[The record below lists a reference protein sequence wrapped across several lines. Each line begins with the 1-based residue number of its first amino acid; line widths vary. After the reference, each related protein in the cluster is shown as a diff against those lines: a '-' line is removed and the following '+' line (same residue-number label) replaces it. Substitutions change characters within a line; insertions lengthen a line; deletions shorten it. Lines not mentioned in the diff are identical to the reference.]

1 MNNKAQSFLGVM
13 IMILIVILIILLFTR
28 EPKNEW
34 SSPEWECAESHI
46 NPVSVI
52 VNKTY
57 NDEHIIRLVNDS
69 YVVEYC
75 VMIINFD
82 NPNETSL
89 CMEKDRFSKGMVLN
103 YYRDNLNAF
112 KLNVQVL
119 EVHNETIC
127 DKQVYVR
134 RRI

>member
-1 MNNKAQSFLGVM
+1 M
-13 IMILIVILIILLFTR
+13 IIILIAIFIILLFTR

-34 SSPEWECAESHI
+34 SKSEWECAESHI
-46 NPVSVI
+46 NPI
-52 VNKTY
+52 PILIHKTY
-57 NDEHIIRLVNDS
+57 SDEHIIRLVNDS
-69 YVVEYC
+69 YVIEYC
-75 VMIINFD
+75 VMIINFG

-89 CMEKDRFSKGMVLN
+89 CMEKDRFSKGRVLN

-127 DKQVYVR
+127 DEQVYVR